1 MDVLAAYQK
10 MQQAMIDKDLE
21 TMRSLVHKN
30 KTFTH
35 MSGKKQTREQFFGE
49 IMDGT
54 LNYFRSDIH
63 DPQVTVNNDRAGDG
77 EHFRTHTQDE
87 SFCFEFNGGGG
98 NGVGKACN
106 GYQGACSRMF
116 GNTVE
121 HPNGGEGYG
130 NENESN
136 RG

>member
-1 MDVLAAYQK
+1 MTKDEMDVLAAYQK

-63 DPQVTVNNDRAGDG
+63 DPQVTVNNDRANLKASVTLRAKVYGMSGTWTLRTDTNYERISG
-77 EHFRTHTQDE
+77 EWIQV
-87 SFCFEFNGGGG
+87 N
-98 NGVGKACN
+98 
-106 GYQGACSRMF
+106 
-116 GNTVE
+116 
-121 HPNGGEGYG
+121 
-130 NENESN
+130 
-136 RG
+136 